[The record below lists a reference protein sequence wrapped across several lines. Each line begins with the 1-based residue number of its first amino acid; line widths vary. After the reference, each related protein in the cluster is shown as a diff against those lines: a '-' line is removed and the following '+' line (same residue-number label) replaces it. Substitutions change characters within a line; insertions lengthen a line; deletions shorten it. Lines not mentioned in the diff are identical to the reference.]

1 MSLKH
6 DYDLYLDTS
15 SNGRLAIFRDSPL
28 LIMRTFFFSF
38 FFLILAVFIYAGLTQ
53 NISNL

>member
-6 DYDLYLDTS
+6 DYNLYLDAS
-15 SNGRLAIFRDSPL
+15 SNGTLAIFRNGPL
-28 LIMRTFFFSF
+28 LIMRMFFFF
-38 FFLILAVFIYAGLTQ
+38 FFLILAVFVYARHTQ